1 MRGENAHCFVLS
13 AFRGLV
19 GALERQHR
27 WGSNTRQRE
36 QTQDELVALL
46 PSLSSRELPRT
57 MALSRWDTKLENAEE
72 LLDEARLEVDAA
84 TEKRLASD

>member
-1 MRGENAHCFVLS
+1 
-13 AFRGLV
+13 
-19 GALERQHR
+19 
-27 WGSNTRQRE
+27 
-36 QTQDELVALL
+36 
-46 PSLSSRELPRT
+46 